1 MSTRPAGI
9 GAKVRRLRDASPSMR
24 RILLRNMYRRLV
36 TRVFYRP
43 IFGALGSGSVIYPP
57 LLLANTEHAWLGRN
71 VLVRAGVRME
81 VVLHGQSWVPRLQIG
96 DDVNIEQNVHIV
108 CHDSVTIADRVSIT
122 GNCAI
127 VDTTH
132 PHAACLAGMKIG
144 DCVDSARSRV
154 VIGENTF
161 LGFGAVVLPNVT
173 IGRNCMIGAG
183 SVVASDIPDNS
194 VAVGIPAR
202 VVDTIESNG

>member
-1 MSTRPAGI
+1 MTARHAGF
-9 GAKVRRLRDASPSMR
+9 AARLRRFREASPSMR
-24 RILLRNMYRRLV
+24 RCLLSNWLRRLV
-36 TRVFYRP
+36 TRLYYRP
-43 IFGALGSGSVIYPP
+43 IFGALGGGTVIYPP

-81 VVLHGQSWVPRLQIG
+81 VVLHEQSWVPRLQIG

-108 CHDSVTIADRVSIT
+108 CHDSVTIAARVSIA

-132 PHAACLAGMKIG
+132 PHAAFLTGKKIG
-144 DCVDSARSRV
+144 DCVDPARSSV
-154 VIGENTF
+154 MIGENTF
-161 LGFGAVVLPNVT
+161 LGYGSVVLPNVR

-183 SVVASDIPDNS
+183 SVVTSDIPDNS
-194 VAVGIPAR
+194 VATGVPAR
-202 VVDTIESNG
+202 VVKTLESNG

>member
-1 MSTRPAGI
+1 MITRAAGI
-9 GAKVRRLRDASPSMR
+9 RAKLRRFRAASPSIR
-24 RILLRNMYRRLV
+24 RCLLRNWFRRLV
-36 TRVFYRP
+36 TRLYYRP
-43 IFGALGSGSVIYPP
+43 VFGALGGGTVIYPP

-81 VVLHGQSWVPRLQIG
+81 VVLHEQSWVPRLQIG

-108 CHDSVTIADRVSIT
+108 CHDSVTIAARVSIA

-127 VDTTH
+127 VDTNH
-132 PHAACLAGMKIG
+132 PHAAFLTGKKIG
-144 DCVDSARSRV
+144 DSVDSARSSV

-161 LGFGAVVLPNVT
+161 LGFGAVVLPNVR

-183 SVVASDIPDNS
+183 SVVTRDIPDNS
-194 VAVGIPAR
+194 VAIGIPAR
-202 VVDTIESNG
+202 VVETLETNG

>member
-1 MSTRPAGI
+1 MTARPAGI
-9 GAKVRRLRDASPSMR
+9 GAKARRFRDASPSLR
-24 RILLRNMYRRLV
+24 RYLAHNMYRRLV
-36 TRVFYRP
+36 TRLYYRP
-43 IFGALGSGSVIYPP
+43 VFGALGSGTVIYPP

-71 VLVRAGVRME
+71 VLVRGGVRME

-108 CHDSVTIADRVSIT
+108 CHDSVTIAARVSIT

-132 PHAACLAGMKIG
+132 PHAAFLTGKKIG
-144 DCVDSARSRV
+144 DCVDSARSSV
-154 VIGENTF
+154 VIDENTF
-161 LGFGAVVLPNVT
+161 LGFGAVVLPNVR

-183 SVVASDIPDNS
+183 SVVTSDIPDNS
-194 VAVGIPAR
+194 VAIGVPAR
-202 VVDTIESNG
+202 VVDTIEANG